1 MKIRK
6 EKNQRNQ
13 RNISVYQRLK
23 KRKSAV
29 EDAQLQQV

>member
-13 RNISVYQRLK
+13 RNISVHQRFK
-23 KRKSAV
+23 KRKISVSAFNFH
-29 EDAQLQQV
+29 